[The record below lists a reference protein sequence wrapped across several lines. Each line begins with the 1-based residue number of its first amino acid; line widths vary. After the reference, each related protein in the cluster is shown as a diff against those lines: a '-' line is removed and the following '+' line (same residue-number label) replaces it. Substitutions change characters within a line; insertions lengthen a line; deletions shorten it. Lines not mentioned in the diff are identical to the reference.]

1 MPADIILENSRFRLV
16 IGENCTAKSL
26 FCKTTGEE
34 CLAEHAALPLFS
46 VTQLRPFNNEIKLAY
61 PCKRTTYPANRIRM
75 ENDRLII
82 GFDIAPYEAV
92 ICVQNHPRY
101 LSFSL
106 ERFIVQPHH
115 YDYLKLDTPPAVE
128 FCLLQLP
135 IRDRTY
141 FGDWLNV
148 SWDDT
153 TAINLLAA
161 APQTLIDAEKRDG
174 YRILHAHVE
183 KNTGLLGP
191 AAALIVS
198 ETEQLLDAIADVEED
213 FDLPRGVQSRKN
225 SLTNASIYS
234 VGNLSPQN
242 VEEHIHWA
250 KKGGFRLM
258 EINDGSFFQ
267 ETEYW
272 GYRGNYDFRKE
283 YPNGLADVKTVL
295 DKIKAAGI
303 HPGFHFLHTHIGLR
317 SRYVT
322 PVADHRLNL
331 LDRFTLSRP
340 LNSDD
345 TVIYVEQDPVGAPIS
360 DRRRVLK
367 FGGEL
372 ITYEGYTTEYPFCFT
387 GCVRGAFETIPA
399 DYPAGFMGGVLD
411 VSEYAYGGTCYLDQ
425 NSSLADEIADKLAA
439 TYNCGCEFAY
449 FDGSEGTNAPY
460 EYHIPNAQ
468 YRLYKKMQPPPL
480 LCEGAARSHFSWHI
494 LSGGNAFDCFGPKVF
509 KQMIR
514 LHPAAEAPR
523 MRQDFTRVNFG
534 WWLIRPLFQP
544 DMMELGLSLGIAWDC
559 PGSLIADLEGFQ
571 KNPRIEDIFEV
582 IHRWEDVRAKNWLSK
597 EQKEALKNL
606 EQEHILLINE
616 QQEYELAAYHEIPN
630 AAGED
635 SNLSAFWFTR
645 NGENYVVYW
654 HNTGSGNLQL
664 NTAADT
670 ISVTEQ
676 LWEAPFPL
684 QSDNGECCLLPAG
697 KRRYVRSKLPV
708 EKLIQLFQSAILTE

>member
-1 MPADIILENSRFRLV
+1 MSTGIILENDGFRLV
-16 IGENCTAKSL
+16 IADDCTAQSL
-26 FCKTTGEE
+26 ICKTTDEE
-34 CLAEHAALPLFS
+34 CLAEGVSLPLFS

-61 PCKRTTYPANRIRM
+61 PCKRTAFSANRVRL

-82 GFDIAPYEAV
+82 GFEIAPYEAV
-92 ICVQNHPRY
+92 IRVQTRPRY
-101 LSFSL
+101 IAFSL
-106 ERFIVQPHH
+106 EKFIVQPSH

-135 IRDRTY
+135 VRDRKY

-148 SWDDT
+148 SWDDS
-153 TAINLLAA
+153 TAVNLLAA

-183 KNTGLLGP
+183 KNTGMLGP

-198 ETEQLLDAIADVEED
+198 DTPNLLDGIADIEED
-213 FDLPRGVQSRKN
+213 FDLPRGVESRKN
-225 SLTNASIYS
+225 TLTNASIYCVS
-234 VGNLSPQN
+234 DLNSQTVD
-242 VEEHIHWA
+242 EHIRWA

-258 EINDGSFFQ
+258 EVNDFSFFE

-272 GYRGNYDFRKE
+272 GFRGNYDFRKE
-283 YPNGLADVKTVL
+283 YANGHTDVKNIL
-295 DKIKAAGI
+295 DKVKAAGI

-317 SRYVT
+317 SRYAT

-340 LNSDD
+340 LNPDD
-345 TVIYVEQDPVGAPIS
+345 TVIYVEQDTVSAPVS

-372 ITYEGYTTEYPFCFT
+372 ITYEGCSTEYPFCFT
-387 GCVRGAFETIPA
+387 GCARGAFETIPA
-399 DYPAGFMGGVLD
+399 AYPAGFMGGVLD

-439 TYNCGCEFAY
+439 VYNCGCEFAY

-468 YRLYKKMQPPPL
+468 YRLYKKMQPSPVF
-480 LCEGAARSHFSWHI
+480 CEGAARSHFSWHI

-514 LHPAAEAPR
+514 LHPAAEALR
-523 MRQDFTRVNFG
+523 MQQDFTRVNFG
-534 WWLIRPLFQP
+534 WWRIQPLFQP
-544 DMMELGLSLGIAWDC
+544 DMMELALCLGSAWDC
-559 PGSLIADLEGFQ
+559 PGSLIADPKGFRE
-571 KNPRIEDIFEV
+571 NPRIEDIFEV
-582 IHRWEDVRAKNWLSK
+582 IRRWEDVRAKNWLSA
-597 EQKEALKNL
+597 EQREMLKNL
-606 EQEHILLINE
+606 EQEHILLVNE
-616 QQEYELAAYHEIPN
+616 QQEYELAAYNEIPSS
-630 AAGED
+630 AGEEFPV
-635 SNLSAFWFTR
+635 SAFWFTR
-645 NGENYVVYW
+645 GDENFVVYW
-654 HNTGSGNLQL
+654 HKTGSGKLRL

-670 ISVTEQ
+670 ISVTAQ
-676 LWEAPFPL
+676 LWEAPIPL
-684 QSDNGECCLLPAG
+684 QSSEGFCILPAG

-708 EKLIQLFQSAILTE
+708 DTLIQLFQNATIAD

>member
-1 MPADIILENSRFRLV
+1 MPAEIILENNHFRLV
-16 IGENCTAKSL
+16 IAKNCTAKSL
-26 FCKTTGEE
+26 VCKATGEE
-34 CLAEHAALPLFS
+34 CLAKGVSLPLFS

-61 PCKRTTYPANRIRM
+61 PCKRTAFSANRIRM
-75 ENDRLII
+75 ENGRLII
-82 GFDIAPYEAV
+82 GFEIIPYEAV
-92 ICVQNHPRY
+92 VRVQICPRY
-101 LSFSL
+101 IAFSL
-106 ERFIVQPHH
+106 EKFIVLPSH

-135 IRDRTY
+135 VRNRKY

-148 SWDDT
+148 SWDDS
-153 TAINLLAA
+153 TAVNLLAA
-161 APQTLIDAEKRDG
+161 APQTLIDAEKQDG

-183 KNTGLLGP
+183 KSFGMLGP

-198 ETEQLLDAIADVEED
+198 DTAHLLDGVADVEED
-213 FDLPRGVQSRKN
+213 FDLPRGVKSRKN
-225 SLTNASIYS
+225 TLTNASIYCVS
-234 VGNLSPQN
+234 DLNAQTVD
-242 VEEHIHWA
+242 EHIRWA

-258 EINDGSFFQ
+258 EINDFSFFE

-272 GYRGNYDFRKE
+272 GFRGNYDFRKE
-283 YPNGLADVKTVL
+283 YANGHTDVKAIL
-295 DKIKAAGI
+295 DKVKAAGI

-340 LNSDD
+340 LNPED
-345 TVIYVEQDPVGAPIS
+345 TVIYVEQDTISAPVS

-372 ITYEGYTTEYPFCFT
+372 ITYEGCSTEYPFCFT
-387 GCVRGAFETIPA
+387 GCVRGAFDTIPA
-399 DYPAGFMGGVLD
+399 TYPAGYMGGVLD

-439 TYNCGCEFAY
+439 AYNCGCEFAY

-468 YRLYKKMQPPPL
+468 YRLYKKMQPAPVF
-480 LCEGAARSHFSWHI
+480 CEGAARSHFSWHI

-523 MRQDFTRVNFG
+523 MQQDFTRVNFG
-534 WWLIRPLFQP
+534 WWMIRPLFQP
-544 DMMELGLSLGIAWDC
+544 DMMELALCLGSAWDC
-559 PGSLIADLEGFQ
+559 PGSLIADPKGFQ
-571 KNPRIEDIFEV
+571 ENPRIEDIFEV
-582 IHRWEDVRAKNWLSK
+582 IRRWEDVRAKNWLNP
-597 EQKEALKNL
+597 EQKEMLKNL
-606 EQEHILLINE
+606 EQEHILLVNE
-616 QQEYELAAYHEIPN
+616 QQTYELAAYNEIPN
-630 AAGED
+630 PAGED
-635 SNLSAFWFTR
+635 FPVSAFWFTR
-645 NGENYVVYW
+645 GGENFVVYW
-654 HNTGSGNLQL
+654 HKTGIGNLQL
-664 NTAADT
+664 NTAADS
-670 ISVTEQ
+670 ISVTDQ
-676 LWEAPFPL
+676 LWEAPLSL
-684 QSDNGECCLLPAG
+684 QSGEGFCVLPAG

-708 EKLIQLFQSAILTE
+708 NTLIQLFQTATITD